1 MCCVSVSNCVV
12 KVHDV
17 VFNTDSPNL
26 VFWVSIV
33 VDITEIS
40 AMVAAAGVMIGVVY
54 YILEIRHQARTR
66 QTDLVMKLYSE
77 IGSKEYVEAYRHF
90 FTNLE
95 FKDYEDFRNRY
106 PITTFRASPA
116 YVSYNMY
123 CFFFERVGILLHR
136 KLIDIELV
144 DDLFSL
150 LIKYDW
156 EKAKPIVEGIR
167 KEFNM
172 PQYWEYFEY
181 LYNEMKKRQQ
191 QLEQKGVKNG

>member
-1 MCCVSVSNCVV
+1 M
-12 KVHDV
+12 DGQ
-17 VFNTDSPNL
+17 L
-26 VFWVSIV
+26 VGRDHPRLEGAVNIV
-33 VDITEIS
+33 AKTYD
-40 AMVAAAGVMIGVVY
+40 MVN
-54 YILEIRHQARTR
+54 
-66 QTDLVMKLYSE
+66 DP
-77 IGSKEYVEAYRHF
+77 
-90 FTNLE
+90 E